1 MSGQPPTAAPAAPK
15 KRRVQRPG
23 KMRHMPPAL
32 RQELDEHLK
41 AGDLTCRGLSA
52 LLEERG
58 FEISPTGINYYQH
71 KFDDRLR
78 AVELASKQAGEIVKA
93 AGGDDDRINRAL
105 ARLVQSTMFEMVIEM
120 YDARRKFEA
129 AERARSLSSARLAAR
144 ARRAGEIKQEAD
156 GAAAA
161 PDDAGEPAAKFPA
174 KAELSAMGAI
184 GRTVAALGKLDLE
197 WEKWRAQMKI
207 QVKRQ
212 VDAAGERVSDAVK
225 NGGLSAEAEAR
236 IRSALLEI
244 KV

>member
-1 MSGQPPTAAPAAPK
+1 MSGETPPAAPETPK

-23 KMRHMPPAL
+23 KIRRLPLAV

-78 AVELASKQAGEIVKA
+78 AVELASKQAGEIVVA

-129 AERARSLSSARLAAR
+129 ADRARSLSGTRIAAR
-144 ARRAGEIKQEAD
+144 ARRAAEIEHPVD
-156 GAAAA
+156 DAAAFE
-161 PDDAGEPAAKFPA
+161 DAGEPAGKFPA

-197 WEKWRAQMKI
+197 WEKWRAQMKLN
-207 QVKRQ
+207 VKRQ